1 MEETASDDAEREDGV
16 DSVVL
21 GEFEVKDEGGGIEDR
36 AATMERGSLGRQCRR
51 RDVCPGEERSRWV
64 DWQGRA

>member
-36 AATMERGSLGRQCRR
+36 ATIS
-51 RDVCPGEERSRWV
+51 V
-64 DWQGRA
+64 DFPTGAESIMQ